1 MNMEKVIKLIL
12 VVIIG
17 YFALS
22 FILGALNIALGLLI
36 KLLIV
41 AGLGIGVIYG
51 IKMLKLK

>member
-12 VVIIG
+12 AIIVG
-17 YFALS
+17 YFALN
-22 FILGALNIALGLLI
+22 FIFGALNIALGLLI

-41 AGLGIGVIYG
+41 VGLGIGVIYG